1 MKNQWVSKNVQNIE
15 KIGNYANAS
24 GAIVASRLLCSD
36 AMPSFDEVQGLVSG
50 VLSW

>member
-1 MKNQWVSKNVQNIE
+1 LHLPDDESGEKQVLE

-36 AMPSFDEVQGLVSG
+36 AMPNFSEVEDLISG
-50 VLSW
+50 ALN